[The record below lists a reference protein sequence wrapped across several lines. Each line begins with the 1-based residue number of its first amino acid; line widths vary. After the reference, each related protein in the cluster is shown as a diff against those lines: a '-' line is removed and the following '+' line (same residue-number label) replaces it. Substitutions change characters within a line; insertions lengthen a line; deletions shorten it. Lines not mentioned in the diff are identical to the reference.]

1 MKKYEVENI
10 RNVALVG
17 HGGVGKTSL
26 GEALLFDAGVTTR
39 LGRVDDG
46 NSVLNFE
53 PEEKSHRLTISTSLA
68 TAEVK
73 GHKLNLL
80 DTPGYDV
87 FLYDAQ
93 ACLPAVDA
101 AVLVAAPEE
110 GIKVETEKLWR
121 SCEELGLPVVV
132 FVNRLDKERA
142 SFQAALDA
150 LRGAFEATFVPIQ
163 LPIGAESGFKGFVD
177 LLRMKACTFG
187 DDSGK
192 ATEGEVPVEL
202 AGAAQSA
209 RDAMIESLVETDD
222 TLMEKFF
229 DGQEIGAEELRG
241 ALRKGLASRQ
251 FVPVVV
257 GAATK
262 NIGPAALLDLFV
274 DSFPSPKDRPP
285 VQGKAASGDAVALEP
300 DESRPLAALV
310 FKTISDP
317 FTGRLNLFRV
327 YSGSFTSD
335 SSVWNATRG
344 VEERVGQIL
353 ALVGKETKPA
363 PVAGPGDILAVAKLK
378 ETTTGDTFADKAKPV
393 TLSHVEPPAPLMTF
407 AAYPKSKGDE
417 DKMGQGLRRMQEEDP
432 TLRLTRE
439 EQTHELLAAGMGK
452 LHLDIVIERMKRK
465 YGADVEL
472 RPMKVPYRETL
483 KGSTKVQGRYKKQTG
498 GRGQFGDTWIEI
510 RPLPR
515 GGGYQFVDKI
525 VGGAIPRQYIP
536 AVEEGIGEAMTH
548 GILAGYPMVDVEV
561 TLFDGKYH
569 DVDSSEMAFKIAGSL
584 GFKKG
589 ALECKPVLLEP
600 IMEVTVRVP
609 DANMGDVIGDLN
621 SRRGRV
627 LGVDPEKGVQVIRA
641 NVPLAEMLNY
651 APDLISMT
659 SGRGTYSMK
668 FDHYDEVP
676 AQQAEKVI
684 AASGFKHTIEE

>member
-1 MKKYEVENI
+1 MKKYEVEKI

-17 HGGVGKTSL
+17 HGGSGKTSL

-39 LGRVDDG
+39 LGRVDEG
-46 NSVLNFE
+46 TSVLNFE

-68 TAEVK
+68 GAEYK

-101 AVLVAAPEE
+101 AVLLAAPED

-121 SCEELGLPVVV
+121 SCEELGLPRMV

-142 SFQAALDA
+142 SFQAGLDA
-150 LRGAFEATFVPIQ
+150 LRAAFEATFLPIQ
-163 LPIGAESGFKGFVD
+163 MPIGAEAGFKGYVD
-177 LLRMKACTFG
+177 LLKMKAFTFS
-187 DDSGK
+187 DESGK
-192 ATEGEVPVEL
+192 AAEGPIPADL
-202 AGAAQSA
+202 ADAAKAA
-209 RDAMIESLVETDD
+209 RDAMVEHLVETDD
-222 TLMEKFF
+222 ALMERFF
-229 DGQEIGAEELRG
+229 DGQEIGAAELST
-241 ALRKGLASRQ
+241 ALRKGFVSRQ
-251 FVPVVV
+251 FVPVVC
-257 GAATK
+257 GSAFK
-262 NIGPAALLDLFV
+262 NMGVAALLDLIV
-274 DSFPSPKDRPP
+274 EAFPSPLDRR
-285 VQGKAASGDAVALEP
+285 AVAAKTPAGGDVTVEP
-300 DESRPLAALV
+300 KESGPLAALV

-327 YSGSFTSD
+327 FSGGFTSD
-335 SSVWNATRG
+335 STIWNATRG

-363 PVAGPGDILAVAKLK
+363 PAAATGDILAVAKLK

-393 TLSHVEPPAPLMTF
+393 LLPHGSPPDPMMTF
-407 AAYPKSKGDE
+407 AVYPKSKGDE
-417 DKMGQGLRRMQEEDP
+417 DKMGQALRRIQEEDP

-439 EQTHELLAAGMGK
+439 EQTHELLVAGMGK
-452 LHLDIVIERMKRK
+452 LHLDILTERMKRK

-536 AVEEGIGEAMTH
+536 AVEEGIGEAMAR
-548 GILAGYPMVDVEV
+548 GIIAGYPMVDVEV
-561 TLFDGKYH
+561 RLFDGKYH

-589 ALECKPVLLEP
+589 AVECKPVLLEP

-609 DANMGDVIGDLN
+609 DEYMGDVIGDLN

-627 LGVDPEKGVQVIRA
+627 LGVDPERGVQVIRA
-641 NVPLAEMLNY
+641 HVPMAEMLNY
-651 APDLISMT
+651 APDLTSKT
-659 SGRGTYSMK
+659 SGRGTYAMK
-668 FDHYDEVP
+668 YDHYDEVP
-676 AQQAEKVI
+676 AQQAEKIV
-684 AASGFKHTIEE
+684 AASGFKHEEE